1 MVELILAA
9 GIATAPVDQT
19 NLQEFEEQKIEVV
32 EETQDARQRQTTHT
46 TKENEN
52 LSKIAQQYNT
62 TWQRLFDKNTH
73 LEHPDILE
81 IGTEMVIPEATE
93 SLQERIYYVEPTIT
107 SQTPQTP
114 ASTHQNKATASSGS
128 PALSWWDYHS
138 CTWHVA
144 SKRSVGFWNDAS
156 SWLWQ
161 AKRDG
166 YSTGSTPVAGAI
178 GWTSGH
184 VVYIERV
191 DGNRVYISERNYDWN
206 GSYRERWASA
216 SEFTYIY

>member
-19 NLQEFEEQKIEVV
+19 NLQEFEEQKIEVI
-32 EETQDARQRQTTHT
+32 EETQDAREAQTIHT
-46 TKENEN
+46 TQKNEN

-81 IGTEMVIPEATE
+81 IGTEIVIPEATE
-93 SLQERIYYVEPTIT
+93 ELVRRELPVVAVQT
-107 SQTPQTP
+107 STNT
-114 ASTHQNKATASSGS
+114 QNTTRPSHRASSGWFDPS
-128 PALSWWDYHS
+128 Q
-138 CTWHVA
+138 CTGYVA
-144 SKRSVGFWNDAS
+144 SRRPVGLWNDGH
-156 SWLWQ
+156 LWYSQ
-161 AKRDG
+161 AQRDG
-166 YSTGSTPVAGAI
+166 WATGLTPQAGAI
-178 GWTSGH
+178 GVAKSGNH

-191 DGNRVYISERNYDWN
+191 DGNRVYLSERNYDWR

-216 SEFTYIY
+216 SDFRYIY